1 MKKILFLFVAAFA
14 MLFTSCQGCGNT
26 EPEQKG
32 DEAIIINSDNLDD
45 IIAKVWPAVNANYPD
60 YAFYEIEGTL
70 KKLDDQW
77 GVDHN
82 SFRMA
87 FGNPFKVASVLAYI
101 ENDTLKFYQV
111 DEPWCEDVYTT
122 PFLPCDLDTAIKT
135 LQKTIDIFPEGKPFS
150 IRHQL
155 YPGICEPQI
164 LVGTISECHSVN
176 VYSLTVDQPLG
187 DTKNL
192 VVEHTGLA
200 AKK

>member
-26 EPEQKG
+26 EPEQK
-32 DEAIIINSDNLDD
+32 DNAIVITSDNWDD

-60 YAFYEIEGTL
+60 YAFYEAEGKA

-77 GVDHN
+77 GIDHN
-82 SFRMA
+82 TFRAA
-87 FGNPFKVASVLAYI
+87 FGNPFKIASVLAYI

-122 PFLPCDLDTAIKT
+122 PFVPCNLDLAIKT
-135 LQKTIDIFPEGKPFS
+135 LQKTIDIAPEGSPCV

-155 YPGICEPQI
+155 FPDEREPRWFI
-164 LVGTISECHSVN
+164 GTIAECHTVN
-176 VYSLTVDQPLG
+176 VYSLIVDQPLKDFDG
-187 DTKNL
+187 L
-192 VVEHTGLA
+192 QVEHTGLA

>member
-32 DEAIIINSDNLDD
+32 DEAIIINSDNWNE
-45 IIAKVWPAVNANYPD
+45 IIAKVIPAVNANYPE
-60 YAFYEIEGTL
+60 YAFYEASGTV

-77 GVDHN
+77 GIDHN
-82 SFRMA
+82 TFRAA
-87 FGNPFKVASVLAYI
+87 FGNPFRVASVLAYVQ
-101 ENDTLKFYQV
+101 NDTLKFYQV

-122 PFLPCDLDTAIKT
+122 PFTPCDLDLAIKT
-135 LQKTIDIFPEGKPFS
+135 LQKTIDIAPEGSPAVLRF
-150 IRHQL
+150 QL
-155 YPGICEPQI
+155 FPGIIEPEF
-164 LVGTISECHSVN
+164 LVGSIAECHSVN

-187 DTKNL
+187 DTKKL

>member
-32 DEAIIINSDNLDD
+32 DEVIIIKSDNWNE
-45 IIAKVWPAVNANYPD
+45 IIAKVIPAVNANYPE
-60 YAFYEIEGTL
+60 YAFYEASGTV

-77 GVDHN
+77 GIDHN
-82 SFRMA
+82 TFQAA
-87 FGNPFKVASVLAYI
+87 FGNPFRVASVLAYVQ
-101 ENDTLKFYQV
+101 NDTLKFYQV
-111 DEPWCEDVYTT
+111 DEPWCEDVYMT
-122 PFLPCDLDTAIKT
+122 PFVPCDLDLAIQT
-135 LQKTIDIFPEGKPFS
+135 LQKTIDIAPEGRPAVLRF
-150 IRHQL
+150 QL
-155 YPGICEPQI
+155 FPNIIEPEW
-164 LVGTISECHSVN
+164 LVGSIAECHSVN